1 MPPPACRSE
10 SGRPSVVVAAL
21 SVLRTVGVFRHT
33 DTLVSQPSH
42 YSLDQLVL
50 EAQVAAAA
58 LVAPVVLAVVEMVA
72 AVAVLA
78 GRNRQVSAASL
89 VCRSGDRRPD
99 LCASSCSSIWR
110 HKTHG
115 RTFSTIHCC

>member
-33 DTLVSQPSH
+33 DTLVSQPSQ

-58 LVAPVVLAVVEMVA
+58 LVAPVVLAVEMVA